1 VVKNDDALVALLTSI
16 DRRLALLS
24 AREEG
29 ELRRALATDILK
41 TESRIA
47 MFDGIDGVR
56 GSGELGKLGGVGERS
71 AQLFVK
77 ELLELGL
84 VREVPNSVGR
94 TVIVEKDDGAIVRW
108 YLARTERS

>member
-1 VVKNDDALVALLTSI
+1 VETNDGALVAILTSI
-16 DRRLALLS
+16 DRRLALMS
-24 AREEG
+24 VREEV

-47 MFDGIDGVR
+47 MFDGIDGER
-56 GSGELGKLGGVGERS
+56 GSGDLGKLGGVGERS

-84 VREVPNSVGR
+84 LREVPNTGGR
-94 TVIVEKDDGAIVRW
+94 TVIVEKDDAAILKW
-108 YLARTERS
+108 YLARTERA